1 MTAAPSRTIA
11 FFWQLLWSPL
21 GVIVAIGIWW
31 WYGFPLPDWEAW
43 NPILIEFAA
52 SYWLYGLL
60 LLPVW
65 PVWRGI
71 RRLAR
76 WWRDRPRERVVEK
89 IVYRDRPVE
98 QLQQDQPKR
107 SVAEVITAE
116 YQDNITLINSLP
128 LDEPERRAAKHRAK
142 IIMVKKLER
151 YLK

>member
-1 MTAAPSRTIA
+1 
-11 FFWQLLWSPL
+11 L
-21 GVIVAIGIWW
+21 
-31 WYGFPLPDWEAW
+31 FPLPDWEAG